1 MNRTITPSTATQ
13 ISEIPGVKKEKK
25 EKSIVIIIIQ
35 HTVLGNSSKDPL
47 QYIIIHN
54 DKKKTKT
61 IKVSTK
67 SKREDRTDQE
77 QEHVERRYAKY
88 TNINTRKTWD
98 CIRASVFMNN
108 FINSSPIKKDINNL
122 SIATSLP
129 Q

>member
-1 MNRTITPSTATQ
+1 M
-13 ISEIPGVKKEKK
+13 
-25 EKSIVIIIIQ
+25 IIIIQ
-35 HTVLGNSSKDPL
+35 HTILGNSSKDPF

-77 QEHVERRYAKY
+77 QQHVERRYAEY

-108 FINSSPIKKDINNL
+108 FINSSPIKKIQIISALLHPYLNE
-122 SIATSLP
+122 
-129 Q
+129 

>member
-1 MNRTITPSTATQ
+1 M
-13 ISEIPGVKKEKK
+13 
-25 EKSIVIIIIQ
+25 IIIIQ